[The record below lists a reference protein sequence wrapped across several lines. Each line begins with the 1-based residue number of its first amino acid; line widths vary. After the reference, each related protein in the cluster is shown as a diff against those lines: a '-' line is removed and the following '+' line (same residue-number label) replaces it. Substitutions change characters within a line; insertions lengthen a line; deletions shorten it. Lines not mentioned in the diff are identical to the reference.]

1 MNLLKSWIRPSGESI
16 SGAVMSAVV
25 GGVGVAEVGELLL
38 LEGEKIYIVNDRMT
52 KNGTHLLFEIG
63 AYNAT
68 TDNDY
73 IDNTHLKECIS
84 FSTA

>member
-1 MNLLKSWIRPSGESI
+1 MRSKGRCSGVKIEGSRSLLVNLLKSWIRPSGESM

-52 KNGTHLLFEIG
+52 KKQHTFVI
-63 AYNAT
+63 
-68 TDNDY
+68 
-73 IDNTHLKECIS
+73 
-84 FSTA
+84 